1 MLLKTVNELGKVL
14 LALGAS
20 TFAGL
25 LGAFGYL
32 SKDSFECVT
41 KHIDPGV
48 SFDFAKLNTTEL
60 LDMFFHHNGTFKLPL
75 EIDPTIDATRCL
87 PPVIVG
93 GAVGAGVGVLWLA
106 NHYAHKQQ
114 KWQHERNSDSP
125 LLDTV
130 QHESMTPV

>member
-1 MLLKTVNELGKVL
+1 MLLKSVNELGKVL
-14 LALGAS
+14 LTLGAS

-25 LGAFGYL
+25 IGALGYL

-41 KHIDPGV
+41 KHIDPNV

-75 EIDPTIDATRCL
+75 EISPTIDASQCI

-93 GAVGAGVGVLWLA
+93 GAVGAGVGILWLA
-106 NHYAHKQQ
+106 NHYAHQQ
-114 KWQHERNSDSP
+114 LKCQQERSTDKP
-125 LLDTV
+125 LLGTV
-130 QHESMTPV
+130 EHESFSPV